1 MDREKNRSYEL
12 TEVLED
18 EKNKSALLDA
28 SLDAEK
34 ERKMEAA
41 KTEKVVAKQLK
52 NALDAVQVRE

>member
-12 TEVLED
+12 TEALED
-18 EKNKSALLDA
+18 ETNKSALLDA